1 MPVATVSISDAEWQ
15 LMNVVWEYEPLT
27 AQEILGH
34 LKPLVEWAPGT
45 VKSMLHRLVQKT
57 VLTYDR
63 DGHRYV
69 YRARA
74 PREACVQEAS
84 ESFLERVF
92 EGRSSSL
99 LAHFLQNSRLTP
111 AEIAQLR
118 RILREQEAQ
127 S

>member
-1 MPVATVSISDAEWQ
+1 MATVSISDAEWQ
-15 LMNVVWEYEPLT
+15 LMNVVWENEPLT
-27 AQEILGH
+27 AQELLTH
-34 LKPLVEWAPGT
+34 LKPIADWAPGT
-45 VKSMLHRLVQKT
+45 VKSMVHRLVQKE

-74 PREACVQEAS
+74 PREACIEQAS
-84 ESFLERVF
+84 ASFLERVF

-99 LAHFLQNSRLTP
+99 LAHFLNHSRLTP
-111 AEIAQLR
+111 AEISQLR
-118 RILREQEAQ
+118 KILREQEAQ